1 MSSVLI
7 AWRSLTRARAFAVAA
22 ILTVAIGLGATVS
35 VFTILNALLIRPLPY
50 PEPDRLMDAWFALPG
65 MHFDRGP
72 QSLATYFAFK
82 RFARTID
89 GIAVYDRSSVNLSE
103 SGSQAAAERTRAALV
118 SASLFPMLGATLQL
132 GRAFTD
138 AEDAPRGDPVV
149 VIGDGLWRHRFGG
162 ERGVIGKRIQVD
174 GREMQIIGV
183 LAPTFHFPDNATEM
197 WLPIALDA
205 NAPFAGPFAHQG
217 FVRLHPGVDPT
228 TAEHELNRLLPRA
241 AELFPSVA
249 PGFATSTFLD
259 QTRARA
265 FLRPMRD
272 DVVGSFG
279 SVLGLA
285 AGASVLLLL
294 ISCANVASLLVTRND
309 ARRKEVGIC
318 LALGAGQRQVLSRL
332 LGEVAI
338 LTAAGGTIGL
348 VLADVGVQAFV
359 HAGPAGIPRLS
370 EVSLDATVV
379 AFAIVTSLVIAM
391 LCGVAPALRFRG
403 DEVTHF
409 LRDGDR
415 GGTAGRDRQRLR
427 RALVVT
433 QVAFAV
439 VLVTGAGAL
448 LRTVARLRDVRP
460 GFDVNHELT
469 FWISLPR
476 ATYPKDSDVVRF
488 TEAFLDRLALAPGVR
503 AAGAASKL
511 PLNSVGTGHTPVWT
525 DNDQAP
531 SGALPAS
538 QQVTTASGGYFA
550 ALGIPLLAG
559 RTFNHADRQPAYE
572 AIVDRSLALEYWHD
586 STGQRTIGR
595 TIRLVPSG
603 GPIYTVVG
611 VVGATR
617 DTSMAAPPSGIV
629 YLPDVTPP
637 DSNQST
643 VARTLGVVVHA
654 AGDPLSTVGV
664 AEGTLR
670 SLSPDLPVF
679 NVSPIAE
686 VIGQSMARVSFV
698 VIVIGAAA
706 IAALALAAIGLY
718 GVLAYMVRLDTKAIG
733 VRMAIGASPFSI
745 AARVTRRGAS
755 LTTFGIAVGLMLFG
769 VLARLLRARVFGID
783 LIDPL
788 TMGATAG
795 CLLIVAVLA
804 SWLPARRAAHVDPV
818 RALSGE

>member
-7 AWRSLTRARAFAVAA
+7 AWRSLTQARAFAIAA

-82 RFARTID
+82 RFAKTID
-89 GIAVYDRSSVNLSE
+89 GIAVYDRASVNLSE
-103 SGSQAAAERTRAALV
+103 SNDRAAPERVRAALV
-118 SASLFPMLGATLQL
+118 SASLFPMLGATFQL
-132 GRAFTD
+132 GRAFTP
-138 AEDAPRGDPVV
+138 AEDTPRGDPVV
-149 VIGDGLWRHRFGG
+149 VIGDGLWRHRFGADRSVVG
-162 ERGVIGKRIQVD
+162 RRIQVD
-174 GREMQIIGV
+174 GRLTEIIGV
-183 LAPTFHFPDNATEM
+183 LAPTFHFPDPVTEL
-197 WLPIALDA
+197 WLPIVLDP
-205 NAPFAGPFAHQG
+205 NAQFAGPFAHQG
-217 FVRLHPGVDPT
+217 FVRLRAGIDRAA
-228 TAEHELNRLLPRA
+228 AERELNALLPRS

-249 PGFATSTFLD
+249 PGFATSAFLE

-285 AGASVLLLL
+285 AGASLLLLL
-294 ISCANVASLLVTRND
+294 ISCANVASLLITRND

-318 LALGAGQRQVLSRL
+318 IALGAGTRQILTRL
-332 LGEVAI
+332 LGEVVI
-338 LTAAGGTIGL
+338 LAAVGGAMGL
-348 VLADVGVQAFV
+348 LLADFGVQAFV
-359 HAGPAGIPRLS
+359 RAGPTGIPRLA

-379 AFAIVTSLVIAM
+379 AFAIATSLGVAT
-391 LCGVAPALRFRG
+391 LCGVAPALRYRG
-403 DEVTHF
+403 DGVTQF
-409 LRDGDR
+409 LRDGGR
-415 GGTAGRDRQRLR
+415 GGTTGRDRQRLR
-427 RALVVT
+427 RGLVVT

-448 LRTVARLRDVRP
+448 LRTVARLREVRP
-460 GFDVNHELT
+460 GFDVSHELT
-469 FWISLPR
+469 FWMSLPR
-476 ATYPKDSDVVRF
+476 ASYPKDSDVVRF
-488 TEAFLDRLALAPGVR
+488 TEAFLDRIVVAPGVH
-503 AAGAASKL
+503 AVGIASKL
-511 PLNSVGTGHTPVWT
+511 PLNSVGTSHTPIWT

-531 SGALPAS
+531 SGALPPS

-572 AIVDRSLALEYWHD
+572 AIVDRSLASEYWHD
-586 STGQRTIGR
+586 STGQRVIGR

-603 GPIYTVVG
+603 GPSYTIVG

-617 DTSMAAPPSGIV
+617 DTSLAAPPSGIV
-629 YLPDVTPP
+629 YLPDVVPP

-643 VARTLGVVVHA
+643 VTRTLGVVVQS
-654 AGDPLSTVGV
+654 AGDPFSIVGV
-664 AEGTLR
+664 AEGTLL
-670 SLSPDLPVF
+670 SLTPDLPLF
-679 NVSPIAE
+679 NLSPMTD

-698 VIVIGAAA
+698 VVVLGVAA

-718 GVLAYMVRLDTKAIG
+718 GVLAYMVRLDTKEIG
-733 VRMAIGASPFSI
+733 VRMAVGASPFSI
-745 AARVTRRGAS
+745 GARITRRGAT
-755 LTTFGIAVGLMLFG
+755 LTIIGIGGGLVLFA
-769 VLARLLRARVFGID
+769 VLARLVRGRVFGID
-783 LIDPL
+783 LMDPMS
-788 TMGATAG
+788 MGATAG
-795 CLLIVAVLA
+795 CLLIVAILA
-804 SWLPARRAAHVDPV
+804 SWIPARRAAQVDPV